1 MPNWVYNIENR
12 FANGSTRQ
20 AGMRFLSG
28 TRGGTISLI
37 QLLAT
42 VPINCYSAM
51 AQAEQATPDIVIK
64 EGRGADESGEEF

>member
-1 MPNWVYNIENR
+1 LLGISYGVPSWVYNIENR

-20 AGMRFLSG
+20 AGMHFLSG

-37 QLLAT
+37 QQLAT

-51 AQAEQATPDIVIK
+51 AQAEHATPVLTPV
-64 EGRGADESGEEF
+64 EY